1 MASILEQA
9 RERVRA
15 TGARVTA
22 ARVKVLAVL
31 LQADEALMHTE
42 VQRRLEQGEAH
53 DLLDRVTL
61 YRVLEWL
68 VEAGLAHRVSGPDRV
83 WRFSAHGDGAPAGT
97 GHAHGAQHGHFKCR
111 RCDRMFCMKSSSRLA
126 STVRGMLPDGFD
138 GDAVELTVV
147 GRCAE
152 CAAAESGAPHAHAA
166 GATAPHEHA
175 AEATAP
181 HGHAAATGDAGEGA
195 ALAVAAGR

>member
-1 MASILEQA
+1 MASNIDQA

-15 TGARVTA
+15 TGARVTG

-31 LQADEALMHTE
+31 LQADEALTHTE
-42 VQRRLEQGEAH
+42 VQRRLEQGDARE
-53 DLLDRVTL
+53 LLDRVTL

-68 VEAGLAHRVSGPDRV
+68 VEAGLSHRVSGPDRV
-83 WRFSAHGDGAPAGT
+83 WRFSAHGDDASAGA

-111 RCDRMFCMKSSSRLA
+111 RCERMFCMKSSSRLA
-126 STVRGMLPDGFD
+126 RTVRGMLPDGFD

-152 CAAAESGAPHAHAA
+152 CAAAEAGAPDDDARRGVASPEA
-166 GATAPHEHA
+166 IAPQA
-175 AEATAP
+175 VTPEAT
-181 HGHAAATGDAGEGA
+181 
-195 ALAVAAGR
+195 ALAVADGR

>member
-15 TGARVTA
+15 TGARVTG

-42 VQRRLEQGEAH
+42 VQRRLEQGDAH
-53 DLLDRVTL
+53 ELLDRVTL

-83 WRFSAHGDGAPAGT
+83 WRFSAHGDDAAAGT

-111 RCDRMFCMKSSSRLA
+111 RCDRMFCMKPSSRLA
-126 STVRGMLPDGFD
+126 GTVRGMLPDGFD

-152 CAAAESGAPHAHAA
+152 CAAAEGGS
-166 GATAPHEHA
+166 PHEHGA
-175 AEATAP
+175 ASD
-181 HGHAAATGDAGEGA
+181 GVGEGV
-195 ALAVAAGR
+195 ALAVIPGR